1 MISEQVAS
9 LFTNQGKV
17 LLKPINLIINIS
29 NGVNCM
35 AYSRSKYITIGAVVY
50 LVIFFAFASGLV
62 NSIIEGSKA
71 RAIVV
76 PSRSVQSIGETIVT
90 VMILFMG
97 MVGIYLLSQVGKA
110 ASMRNQWVFVTSGFV
125 TVAIALVLG
134 YNLVQL
140 KS

>member
-1 MISEQVAS
+1 
-9 LFTNQGKV
+9 
-17 LLKPINLIINIS
+17 
-29 NGVNCM
+29 M
-35 AYSRSKYITIGAVVY
+35 AYSRSKYITIGAVLY

-62 NSIIEGSKA
+62 NSIIEGSNA

-76 PSRSVQSIGETIVT
+76 PSRSVQSIGETVVT
-90 VMILFMG
+90 IMILFMG
-97 MVGIYLLSQVGKA
+97 MVGIYLLYQAGMA
-110 ASMRNQWVFVTSGFV
+110 PSMRNQWVYVTSGFV

>member
-1 MISEQVAS
+1 
-9 LFTNQGKV
+9 
-17 LLKPINLIINIS
+17 
-29 NGVNCM
+29 M
-35 AYSRSKYITIGAVVY
+35 AYSRSKYITIGAVLY

-62 NSIIEGSKA
+62 NSIIEGSNA

-76 PSRSVQSIGETIVT
+76 PSRSVQSIGETVVT
-90 VMILFMG
+90 IMILFMG
-97 MVGIYLLSQVGKA
+97 MVGIYLLYQAGKA
-110 ASMRNQWVFVTSGFV
+110 PSMRNQWVFVTSGFV